1 MEFFGLMENKLLLR
15 FPLTYIYWEKIKF
28 AFRASWSSVKAETAG
43 CSASF
48 ISSASLSTY
57 NINVVPCTAAAQQ
70 AFIIYLLVTIEL
82 PASLYLFVTF
92 LYYHCTNFPHFYIG
106 QETNNQVSSFN
117 YL

>member
-1 MEFFGLMENKLLLR
+1 MENKLLLR

-82 PASLYLFVTF
+82 PAKPTCY
-92 LYYHCTNFPHFYIG
+92 
-106 QETNNQVSSFN
+106 ETQFN
-117 YL
+117 YLNEFNLHMKLKHNH